1 MSTSDVQERLFRELK
16 IRQAGGRP
24 LAEELAELLN
34 VSTDSAYRRIRG
46 EKALSLEE
54 LQQICVRYG
63 LSADQLLGLGQEGF
77 TFTGALMRH
86 EDFRFD
92 VYLQSII
99 RQVKYMSSFKEKKMY
114 FLCKD
119 IPIFYHYLN
128 REIAAFKHYV
138 WMKGIFNAPEL
149 VGRKFSLEQY
159 PEELFAL
166 GKEALALYNTID
178 SVEIWNIES
187 INSTM
192 RQIDYY
198 QDAGLFENEQD
209 VVRIYEGF
217 EQLLSHLDLQ
227 ASKGHK
233 LDAEGAPAGRL
244 EMYLNE
250 MIIGDNSILAELDGV
265 RLSFLVHTVINP
277 MLTRDHR
284 FCDTLFD
291 SMQSLMKRSTLI
303 SSVSERERARFFAHL
318 KKRIAA
324 RKERLV

>member
-16 IRQAGGRP
+16 IRQAGSRP
-24 LAEELAELLN
+24 LAEELAELLE

-54 LQQICVRYG
+54 LQRICVRYG
-63 LSADQLLGLGQEGF
+63 ISADSLLGLGQEGF
-77 TFTGALMRH
+77 TFNGALMRH

-99 RQVKYMSSFKEKKMY
+99 KQVKYMSSFREKKMY

-149 VGRKFSLEQY
+149 IGKKFSLDRY
-159 PEELFAL
+159 PEELYAL
-166 GKEALALYNTID
+166 GKQSLEFYNTID

-192 RQIDYY
+192 RQVDYY
-198 QDAGLFENEQD
+198 HDAGLFENEKD
-209 VVRIYEGF
+209 VVRIYEAF
-217 EQLLSHLDLQ
+217 EHLIHHLDRQ
-227 ASKGHK
+227 AAGGHK
-233 LDAEGAPAGRL
+233 LDSEGRPAGRL

-265 RLSFLVHTVINP
+265 RLSFIVHTVINP

-284 FCDTLFD
+284 FCDNMYD

-318 KKRIAA
+318 KKRIAQ
-324 RKERLV
+324 RKEKAG